1 MVKILFYRLLSKYY
15 PAERIFN
22 FTNSIMKFCLYL
34 LLMLS
39 PLYSCSSFSNE
50 SVISYALLNMN
61 YFAPEEINYKA
72 ICCDTI
78 SPLNLGMS
86 NARTDVDR
94 YFILYKT
101 HLQAKQEKKTVS
113 YKGIDS
119 LDIEVPKGAKPIP
132 LSDCTDF
139 AGVKIKVLNNSENT
153 FLFEVLC
160 SSHEVKIS
168 PNIMDSGDFQ
178 EYPQLKD
185 GVKLLCLGDNNP
197 WIEHREQDGMA
208 APKRDIIVLK
218 DGIAQNKPVM
228 PYTDSTT
235 TRPFA
240 YYFDANPSLKV
251 FKNLVFIRD
260 KRSQY
265 KTWLVQLNGVYN
277 MLFYN
282 LNIITPQ
289 DETSYGDKIFQINHC
304 ANVVMR
310 DVLINGTYSQRMKF
324 GYGININFAT
334 DLKFFHVVSQNTKWG
349 VFCTNCTNNSY
360 LKDCKINRYDVHCYG
375 KDITIEDCVFIDLAL
390 PISSVYGKISYKNC
404 TFFECEPITIRDN
417 YYAYVPFDLE
427 LVDCKYYASNKSN
440 CIFNAGNMN
449 HGIQLRKEL
458 CEQCF
463 PNIKIERLHI
473 IPVNNSLSEFY
484 LFKIKEK
491 DNAPIG
497 YIKDIRISK
506 LSIDGNIP
514 FRLSNKTLKCSNKVN
529 LRVSGSGANNKKA
542 KIRSL

>member
-1 MVKILFYRLLSKYY
+1 MEKTAFITLTLL
-15 PAERIFN
+15 
-22 FTNSIMKFCLYL
+22 TV
-34 LLMLS
+34 LS
-39 PLYSCSSFSNE
+39 GCVSYAQE
-50 SVISYALLNMN
+50 KAVSYALINKN
-61 YFAPEEINYKA
+61 PYAPEEKDRA
-72 ICCDTI
+72 ICDTLYLMNWGLKQAKSKEEI
-78 SPLNLGMS
+78 
-86 NARTDVDR
+86 
-94 YFILYKT
+94 YFILFNAHSK
-101 HLQAKQEKKTVS
+101 ARIDNKAVS

-119 LDIEVPKGAKPIP
+119 LTIQIPKDAHPIP
-132 LSDCTDF
+132 LGEYTDF
-139 AGVKIKVLNNSENT
+139 SGVKINVINT
-153 FLFEVLC
+153 TCDAFLFEIYNQ
-160 SSHEVKIS
+160 SIDIKI
-168 PNIMDSGDFQ
+168 PQQQLDGNDYR
-178 EYPQLKD
+178 EYPQLKK
-185 GVKLLCLGDNNP
+185 GIKLLCLGDNNP

-208 APKRDIIVLK
+208 APKRDIIILK

-235 TRPFA
+235 TRPFS

-260 KRSQY
+260 NRSQY

-334 DLKFFHVVSQNTKWG
+334 NLKFFHVVSQNTKWG

-360 LKDCKINRYDVHCYG
+360 LKDCKINRYDVHSYG
-375 KDITIEDCVFIDLAL
+375 RDITMDNCEFTDLAL
-390 PISSVYGKISYKNC
+390 PISSVYGKITYKNC

-427 LVDCKYYASNKSN
+427 LVDCKYYASNISN

-449 HGIQLRKEL
+449 HGVQLRKEIS
-458 CEQCF
+458 EQCF
-463 PNIKIERLHI
+463 PNIRIDHLTI

-484 LFKIKEK
+484 LFKIKDK

-497 YIKDIRISK
+497 YVKEIKINK
-506 LSIDGNIP
+506 LSIDSDIP
-514 FRLSNKTLKCSNKVN
+514 FRLSNKTIKCSNRIK
-529 LRVSGSGANNKKA
+529 LKVSGSGVYNKRA